1 MENGATTPFQ
11 AVDEGHADVFTVL
24 LENNVNVNQIWENNA
39 TPLFQASMNGI
50 VYVCKLL
57 LGNNRNVNKP
67 RRVQRDSNPQ
77 PLNS

>member
-1 MENGATTPFQ
+1 M
-11 AVDEGHADVFTVL
+11 DEGHADVFTVL

>member
-1 MENGATTPFQ
+1 M
-11 AVDEGHADVFTVL
+11 DEGHADVFTVL
-24 LENNVNVNQIWENNA
+24 LENKVNVNQIWENNA

-57 LGNNRNVNKP
+57 LENNRNVNKP
-67 RRVQRDSNPQ
+67 RRAQRDSNPQ